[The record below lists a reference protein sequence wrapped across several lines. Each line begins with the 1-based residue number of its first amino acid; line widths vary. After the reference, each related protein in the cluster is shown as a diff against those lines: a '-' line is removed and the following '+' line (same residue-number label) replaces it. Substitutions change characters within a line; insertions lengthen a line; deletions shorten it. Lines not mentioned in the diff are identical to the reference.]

1 MMYTVNK
8 SLAYILSITRYL
20 RRDDHQ
26 ATLLAILI
34 ELGFPVYT
42 DGFQYLMAAILIKQE
57 HPGMR
62 MTILYDEIICR
73 NEEYMELYQ
82 IEQSIRRTIQKA
94 WNRRNHK
101 IWLYFFSEDELNKCP
116 SNKVFI
122 SQMACVAK
130 LLGSCEEVSYE
141 RE

>member
-1 MMYTVNK
+1 
-8 SLAYILSITRYL
+8 
-20 RRDDHQ
+20 
-26 ATLLAILI
+26 
-34 ELGFPVYT
+34 
-42 DGFQYLMAAILIKQE
+42 
-57 HPGMR
+57 MR

-94 WNRRNHK
+94 WSRRNHD
-101 IWLYFFSEDELNKCP
+101 IWLHIFSEDELNNKCP

-122 SQMACVAK
+122 SQMAYITK
-130 LLGSCEEVSYE
+130 LLGSCEEIGYE